1 MIRFNS
7 LTSTFQFADAI
18 ESKKWLT
25 AVVEQEGK
33 KAGDIQYI
41 FCTDPYLLEVNQTY
55 LDHDT
60 LTDIITFPNSENEL
74 VVSGEIYISIDR
86 VIENA
91 DKLDIEFAQ
100 ELSRVM
106 VHGVL
111 HLVGYQDAS
120 DSQKAEMRAKEDYY
134 LNLHP

>member
-7 LTSTFQFADAI
+7 LTSTFQFADANT
-18 ESKKWLT
+18 SKKWL
-25 AVVEQEGK
+25 AGVVEQEGK
-33 KAGDIQYI
+33 KEGDIQYI
-41 FCTDPYLLEVNQTY
+41 FCTDPYLLKVNQTY

-60 LTDIITFPNSENEL
+60 LTDIITFPTSQNEL

-86 VIENA
+86 IIENA
-91 DKLDIEFAQ
+91 DKLDIEFTQ

-111 HLVGYQDAS
+111 HLVGYEDGS
-120 DSQKAEMRAKEDYY
+120 DSQKVEMRAKEDYY

>member
-18 ESKKWLT
+18 ESKKWL
-25 AVVEQEGK
+25 AGVVEQEGK

-120 DSQKAEMRAKEDYY
+120 DSQKVEMRAKEDYY